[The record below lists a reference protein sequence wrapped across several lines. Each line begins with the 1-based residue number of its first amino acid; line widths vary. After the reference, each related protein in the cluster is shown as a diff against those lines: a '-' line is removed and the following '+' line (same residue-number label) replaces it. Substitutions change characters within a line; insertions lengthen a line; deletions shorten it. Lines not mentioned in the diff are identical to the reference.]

1 VVENRWDNF
10 WKSSPTQVDR
20 LWLVG
25 LLLVAL
31 LLYSINLGGVALRD
45 WDEGTVAQVAREIS
59 RSEPGALK
67 WLYPTISGIPY
78 LNKPPLIH
86 GLIAFSYWLGG
97 VHEWTSR
104 LPGALLTATSVPLLY
119 GVGRELFP
127 RRTPAVFAALV
138 YLTLL
143 PVVRHGRLA
152 MLDGAILCFF
162 LLMLLCLLRTRRDLR
177 WGLGIG
183 LAYGL
188 LWLTKGIVALPLG
201 AIALLFTLLDTPRL
215 LRSVYVWMG
224 LLLGLVPVAAWYLA
238 QWLHYGQA
246 FINIGLFNQ
255 AINRVWMPVEANTG
269 PPWYYLLEILKYSF
283 PWILFLPWGIRLAW
297 QNRNLGWA
305 KMALIWAG
313 GYLLII
319 SLMRTKLPWYVLPV
333 YPPIALMVG
342 AYLGTLWNPVDML
355 GGWRQPRQKWKFWG
369 TASFALAAIAGWVA
383 TLYFSPLG
391 ANPHPALPPILSA
404 VAFTATVTAFLI
416 ACNDSQFIPILVWGS
431 YLSLLML
438 MGSGQWLWELN
449 ESYPVKPVAQM
460 VLQHTP
466 ARVPIA
472 TSYPNSRPSLNF
484 YSDRP
489 VIPLPP
495 NLIPLYWQKTPQPYL
510 LTNQATLDQLQL
522 YPVRQLGQADE
533 WLLVSK

>member
-1 VVENRWDNF
+1 MVEHRWDSF

-25 LLLVAL
+25 LLLAAL
-31 LLYSINLGGVALRD
+31 LLYGINLGGVALRD

-59 RSEPGALK
+59 RSQLGDLK

-86 GLIAFSYWLGG
+86 SLIALCYWLGG
-97 VHEWTSR
+97 VNEWTSR

-127 RRTPAVFAALV
+127 HRTPAVFAALV

-162 LLMLLCLLRTRRDLR
+162 LLLLLCLLRTRRDLR
-177 WGLGIG
+177 WGLGVG

-224 LLLGLVPVAAWYLA
+224 LLLGLVPVVAWYLA

-283 PWILFLPWGIRLAW
+283 PWVLFLPWGIRLAW

-305 KMALIWAG
+305 KLALISAG
-313 GYLLII
+313 GYLLVI

-333 YPPIALMVG
+333 YPSIALMVG
-342 AYLGTLWNPVDML
+342 AYLATLWNPVDML
-355 GGWRQPRQKWKFWG
+355 GGWRQPQRRWKFWG
-369 TASFALAAIAGWVA
+369 TGSFALAAIAAWIA
-383 TLYFSPLG
+383 TIYFSPLG
-391 ANPHPALPPILSA
+391 ANPHPSLPPILSA
-404 VAFTATVTAFLI
+404 VAFTATATAVLI
-416 ACNDSQFIPILVWGS
+416 ARNDSQFIPILIWGS

-449 ESYPVKPVAQM
+449 ESYPVEPVAQM
-460 VLQHTP
+460 VQQHAP
-466 ARVPIA
+466 VGAPIA

-495 NLIPLYWQKTPQPYL
+495 NLIPLYWKNVPQPYL
-510 LTNQATLDQLQL
+510 LTNQVTIDQLKL
-522 YPVRQLGQADE
+522 HPVRQVGQVDG